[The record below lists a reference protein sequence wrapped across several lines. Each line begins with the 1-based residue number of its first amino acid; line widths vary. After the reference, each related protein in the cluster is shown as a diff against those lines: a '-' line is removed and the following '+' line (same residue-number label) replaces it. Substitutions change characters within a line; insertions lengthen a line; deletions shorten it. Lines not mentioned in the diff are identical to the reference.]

1 MCYKKGPKRER
12 FDNSFRE
19 MNSPGTTGLE
29 REKCVGGFG
38 DEQTS
43 RWFTTKKE
51 GGGKEETED
60 GEGEVLIFTFSLLFP
75 LPPSSRPRPLLLK
88 MEALWSPL
96 PPRMC
101 VVWSPPLPLSSF
113 PSPL

>member
-60 GEGEVLIFTFSLLFP
+60 GARGRCSFSLSRFSFLF
-75 LPPSSRPRPLLLK
+75 LPRPVP
-88 MEALWSPL
+88 AH
-96 PPRMC
+96 
-101 VVWSPPLPLSSF
+101 SS
-113 PSPL
+113 